1 MILPSGKTVK
11 KEGFRPSRMEYLQE
25 TQKYP
30 GFIHILSTG
39 GNIALKRFSGLI
51 HCFHSFYC
59 FYDWYIFY
67 ICISSALK

>member
-1 MILPSGKTVK
+1 
-11 KEGFRPSRMEYLQE
+11 MEYLQE

-51 HCFHSFYC
+51 HCFHRFYC
-59 FYDWYIFY
+59 YYDWYIFY